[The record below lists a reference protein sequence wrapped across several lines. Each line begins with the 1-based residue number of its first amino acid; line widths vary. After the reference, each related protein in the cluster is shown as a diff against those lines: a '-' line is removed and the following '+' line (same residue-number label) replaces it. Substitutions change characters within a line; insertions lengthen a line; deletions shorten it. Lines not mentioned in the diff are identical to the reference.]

1 MTGDTTCD
9 IISDNDVT
17 YNDITVGD
25 IFGYFH
31 YKEEVMDDI
40 GKIKKYSP
48 LTETTFYILI
58 SLLEPLHGY
67 GIMQKVEKLSKGR
80 VKLGPG
86 TLYGALGNLLEA
98 KMIQLEDGG
107 GINNRRKVYSIKDL
121 GIRMIE
127 FEIKRLEEM
136 LENGKD
142 LIRRKIY

>member
-1 MTGDTTCD
+1 
-9 IISDNDVT
+9 
-17 YNDITVGD
+17 
-25 IFGYFH
+25 
-31 YKEEVMDDI
+31 MDSI
-40 GKIKKYSP
+40 RKIKKYSP

-80 VKLGPG
+80 IKLGPG

-98 KMIQLEDGG
+98 KMIQLEDDGG
-107 GINNRRKVYSIKDL
+107 TNRRRKVYRIMDL
-121 GIRMIE
+121 GTKMIE

-142 LIRRKIY
+142 LIRRKVY

>member
-1 MTGDTTCD
+1 M
-9 IISDNDVT
+9 
-17 YNDITVGD
+17 DIT
-25 IFGYFH
+25 
-31 YKEEVMDDI
+31 
-40 GKIKKYSP
+40 GKIRKYSP

-98 KMIQLEDGG
+98 KMIQLEDGR
-107 GINNRRKVYSIKDL
+107 GIDKRRKVYRIMDL
-121 GIRMIE
+121 GIKMIE

-136 LENGKD
+136 LQNGKD
-142 LIRRKIY
+142 LIRRKVY

>member
-1 MTGDTTCD
+1 M
-9 IISDNDVT
+9 
-17 YNDITVGD
+17 DIT
-25 IFGYFH
+25 
-31 YKEEVMDDI
+31 

-98 KMIQLEDGG
+98 KMIQLEDGR
-107 GINNRRKVYSIKDL
+107 GIDKRRKVYRIMDL
-121 GIRMIE
+121 GIKMIE

-136 LENGKD
+136 LQNGKD
-142 LIRRKIY
+142 LIRRKVY